1 MAEISPKTPSSGQES
16 IPFWRDGRVLGVLA
30 QIGFVILVILG
41 AAWFFNN
48 VSQNINRLG
57 GFDCADGTQSFS
69 CGFDFLKID
78 AQFDIS
84 ETTFVDYE
92 PSDSFARALWT
103 GALNTV
109 RVTVIGIIMAT
120 VLGTVTGIARLSSNW
135 LISNIAKWYV
145 DIMRNTPLLL
155 QLFFLYFGVI
165 LAFPQI
171 KDAIQF
177 FGLPIYLSQ
186 RGINMPG
193 FAFMPSFATW
203 LAFIVLGVV
212 QAQVLWVILGR
223 QEERTGK
230 ANNRM
235 TWAIVSFVAVAGIGW
250 LVSSANADS
259 QSILVPN
266 QLRVREFGDLEDEM
280 LRRIRVDDLAELE
293 TAVAEGSVTQEQVDE
308 AAFTICSVRD
318 DKAEVNLTA
327 QLRRQNV
334 PYTAV
339 RFNRLDQATEAYTT
353 GECEIFV
360 ASKATLAGERDL
372 LENPANH
379 LIVPV
384 EETPVRLSVPRIE
397 GLNFVGGIKMTPSF
411 AAILIG
417 LVLYTAAFIA
427 EIVRAGIQSVPKG
440 QSEAARALGL
450 SESQRLQLVVLPQA
464 LRVIIP
470 PLTSQYLN
478 LAKNSSLAIA
488 VGYPDLWSTAFTT
501 LNQSG
506 QSVQVFLIVMGS
518 YLTLSLSISFLLN
531 MYNKRIAL
539 VER

>member
-1 MAEISPKTPSSGQES
+1 MAEISPNTSASGQEP

-30 QIGFVILVILG
+30 QIGFVILVILA

-48 VSQNINRLG
+48 VSQNISRLG
-57 GFDCADGTQSFS
+57 GFDCADGSQSFS
-69 CGFDFLKID
+69 CGFDFLNID

-84 ETTFVDYE
+84 ETVVDYE
-92 PSDSFARALWT
+92 PSDSFARALWV
-103 GALNTV
+103 GALNTIK
-109 RVTVIGIIMAT
+109 VTVIGVILAT
-120 VLGTVTGIARLSSNW
+120 ILGTVTGIARLSQNW

-155 QLFFLYFGVI
+155 QLFFLFFGVI

-171 KDAIQF
+171 KEAIQL
-177 FGLPIYLSQ
+177 FGLPVYLSQ
-186 RGINMPG
+186 RGINFPG

-203 LAFIVLGVV
+203 LAFIVLGIV

-223 QEERTGK
+223 LEERTGK
-230 ANNRM
+230 DRNRV
-235 TWAIVSFVAVAGIGW
+235 TWVVVSFIIVTSIGW
-250 LVSSANADS
+250 LVSSANADN
-259 QSILVPN
+259 QAILVSR
-266 QLRVREFGDLEDEM
+266 QIRVREFGNLEDEM
-280 LRRIRVDDLAELE
+280 LRRIRVDELSE
-293 TAVAEGSVTQEQVDE
+293 ISTAVAEGTLTQEQVDE
-308 AAFTICSVRD
+308 AAFSICSVRD
-318 DKAEVNLTA
+318 DIAEVNLTA
-327 QLRRQNV
+327 QLRRMNI
-334 PYTAV
+334 PYTTV
-339 RFNRLDQATEAYTT
+339 RSNRLDEATTAYAA
-353 GECEIFV
+353 GDCQIFV

-372 LENPANH
+372 LEDPAAH

-384 EETPVRLSVPRIE
+384 KETPLRLSVPRIE
-397 GLNFVGGIKMTPSF
+397 GLNFVGGIKLTPSF

-440 QSEAARALGL
+440 QSEAAKALGL

-488 VGYPDLWSTAFTT
+488 VGFPDLWSTAFTT

-506 QSVQVFLIVMGS
+506 QSVQVFLIVMGA
-518 YLTLSLSISFLLN
+518 YLTLSLTISFLLN
-531 MYNKRIAL
+531 LYNQRIAL